1 MLPESPK
8 ILAPMILLHIF
19 KLLVERGKKKKKK
32 AGFSNIAGLE
42 SEDQG
47 DPAK

>member
-8 ILAPMILLHIF
+8 ILAPMILLYIF
-19 KLLVERGKKKKKK
+19 KLLVERKKKK
-32 AGFSNIAGLE
+32 AGFSNITGLE